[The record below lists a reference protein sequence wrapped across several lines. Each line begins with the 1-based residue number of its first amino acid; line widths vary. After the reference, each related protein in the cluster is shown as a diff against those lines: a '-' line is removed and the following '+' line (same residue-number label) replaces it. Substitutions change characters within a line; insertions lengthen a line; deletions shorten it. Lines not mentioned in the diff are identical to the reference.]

1 MSEQLRFKRI
11 KRDFESEMTDES
23 YPQKWRF
30 GRYSTIGTI
39 VAGFKLQPY

>member
-23 YPQKWRF
+23 YPQQCRF
-30 GRYSTIGTI
+30 GRYSTFSTI